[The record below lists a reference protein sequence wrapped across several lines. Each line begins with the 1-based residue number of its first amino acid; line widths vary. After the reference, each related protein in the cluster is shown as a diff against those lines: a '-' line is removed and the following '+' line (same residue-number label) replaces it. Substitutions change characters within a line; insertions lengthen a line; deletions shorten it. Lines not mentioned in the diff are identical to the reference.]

1 MTLLNAIPYGR
12 KNAVSRSELA
22 DLTGLPDR
30 AIRKGIKDLNAEL
43 AKHGEAILSS
53 SSGKGYWQ
61 TNDIAEMK
69 QYLAESRHRQ
79 QKILQNDAPIQKLVY
94 ELEGVIEVPVRAHY
108 RRIRAKENL
117 DGQVTFNA

>member
-1 MTLLNAIPYGR
+1 
-12 KNAVSRSELA
+12 
-22 DLTGLPDR
+22 
-30 AIRKGIKDLNAEL
+30 
-43 AKHGEAILSS
+43 
-53 SSGKGYWQ
+53 
-61 TNDIAEMK
+61 MK